1 MGRRWPDARRDR
13 GAAPHAVTASAEH
26 RAAPASDA
34 VRGAVTLALAAYLLG
49 LLLSIAANSSSG
61 ASALVSALHGRLF
74 SPWMVPPWLD
84 LGFDYGL
91 TRGLPEDADHR
102 LLVSGRGAAA
112 PALEFP
118 ATGMT
123 GQRAARWRRL
133 ARAVAVD
140 DADPSGTSV
149 LATGMAEGLFS
160 RVGADDLE
168 VVVFRDPFPERGTA
182 PRSTPEKVSTV
193 RLRRGPA
200 GLQLIR
206 TSDPEELAP
215 LLRPAPP
222 LEGKGR

>member
-1 MGRRWPDARRDR
+1 MGRRGPDARRDR
-13 GAAPHAVTASAEH
+13 GAASHAVTASAGH
-26 RAAPASDA
+26 GAAPASDA
-34 VRGAVTLALAAYLLG
+34 VRGAVTLALAAYFLG
-49 LLLSIAANSSSG
+49 LLLSIAANSASG
-61 ASALVSALHGRLF
+61 ASALVNALHGRLF

-91 TRGLPEDADHR
+91 TRGLPDDADHR
-102 LLVSGRGAAA
+102 LVITRRGAAT

-118 ATGMT
+118 AAGMT

-168 VVVFRDPFPERGTA
+168 VVVSRAPFPERGTA
-182 PRSTPEKVSTV
+182 DRPAPEKVCSL

-215 LLRPAPP
+215 LLRPAPS